1 MSDAAQQS
9 APVAPVWTDDRITDL
24 TAWMLIRAS
33 LVFAPRL
40 AHALAPTGLTPTQ
53 FGVLVQL
60 ENSPGIAQ
68 AALARRC
75 LMTPQ
80 SMGEV
85 LPALVDSGLVVR
97 GTRSGRGHPIPVHI
111 TDAGRDLLLAATP
124 AVEAANTSE
133 ALGLDPEERETLN
146 RLLQKLALA
155 ED

>member
-1 MSDAAQQS
+1 MPDAAQP
-9 APVAPVWTDDRITDL
+9 APVAPVWTDERITDL

-40 AHALAPTGLTPTQ
+40 GQALAPTGLTPTQ

-60 ENSPGIAQ
+60 DNSPGIAQ

-85 LPALVDSGLVVR
+85 LPALVEAGWVVR
-97 GTRSGRGHPIPVHI
+97 GTRTGRGHPIPVYI

-124 AVEAANTSE
+124 AVEASNTPE
-133 ALGLDPEERETLN
+133 ALGLEPTERETLN
-146 RLLQKLALA
+146 ALLHKVALTQ
-155 ED
+155 D

>member
-1 MSDAAQQS
+1 VSDAAQS
-9 APVAPVWTDDRITDL
+9 APPGPVWTDERITDL

-40 AHALAPTGLTPTQ
+40 AAALGPTGLTPTQ

-60 ENSPGIAQ
+60 DNSPGIAQ

-80 SMGEV
+80 SMGEI
-85 LPALVDSGLVVR
+85 LPALVEAGLVVR

-111 TDAGRDLLLAATP
+111 TDSGRELLAQATP
-124 AVEAANTSE
+124 AVEEANTPE
-133 ALGLDPEERETLN
+133 ALGLSPDERATLN
-146 RLLQKLALA
+146 ALLHKLALT

>member
-1 MSDAAQQS
+1 MSDAAQS
-9 APVAPVWTDDRITDL
+9 APPDPVWTDERITDL

-60 ENSPGIAQ
+60 DNSPGIAQ

-85 LPALVDSGLVVR
+85 LPALVEAGLVVR
-97 GTRSGRGHPIPVHI
+97 GTRSGRGHPIPVFI
-111 TDAGRDLLLAATP
+111 TDPGRELLATATP
-124 AVEAANTSE
+124 AVEAANTPE
-133 ALGLDPEERETLN
+133 ALGLTPAERTTLN
-146 RLLQKLALA
+146 ALLNKLALTEA
-155 ED
+155 